1 MVSKDTGYKGVEI
14 HGDKIRISFMYEG
27 VRCREVLPELTRL
40 TQASYRLAARR
51 RDEILARIEF
61 GTFRY
66 GDYFPQ
72 SPRAGIKQV
81 GRRETFQSWSE
92 QWLKQLP
99 GIETSTLRAY
109 SSAVAF
115 WNNHIATKPL
125 TDILP
130 MHINGALV
138 SDDGPKSAKTKNNYL
153 SVLRIVLESARKNR
167 LITENQA
174 NDIDM
179 LPYQAPEPKPL
190 SKGEMD
196 KVLAHMAAN
205 YDEQAWAYFAFAFAT
220 GIRPSELIALSWGDI
235 DFVNRTAT
243 VERAL
248 VAAKTKATKTNQ
260 VRSVRLNDVAL
271 EALVRQK
278 KHTFMG
284 GGRIFHNPATGR
296 PWSNEKHQR
305 TKYWAPALKAVGL
318 AARDA
323 YQTRHTY
330 ATILLSSGVHPS
342 FIQKQL
348 GHSTLVTTLKRYA
361 RFLPEALE
369 AEMEKANLVFAPK
382 MPQTRTGT

>member
-1 MVSKDTGYKGVEI
+1 MNKETGCKGVEI
-14 HGDKIRISFMYEG
+14 HGDKIRICFMYDG

-40 TQASYRLAARR
+40 TQASYRLAAKR

-81 GRRETFQSWSE
+81 ARQETFQSWSA

-99 GIETSTLRAY
+99 GVATSTLRAY

-115 WNNHIATKPL
+115 WNSHISMKLLA
-125 TDILP
+125 DILP
-130 MHINGALV
+130 MHINSALA
-138 SDDGPKSAKTKNNYL
+138 SDNGPKSAKTKNNYL
-153 SVLRIVLESARKNR
+153 SVLRNVLESARKNR
-167 LITENQA
+167 LIVENQA
-174 NDIDM
+174 DDIGM

-205 YDEQAWAYFAFAFAT
+205 YDEQVWAYFTFAFAT
-220 GIRPSELIALSWGDI
+220 GIRPSELIALTWGDI
-235 DFVNRTAT
+235 DFVSRTAT

-248 VAAKTKATKTNQ
+248 VATKTKATKTNQ
-260 VRSVRLNDVAL
+260 ARTVRLSDVAL

-284 GGRIFHNPATGR
+284 GRQIFHNPATDR
-296 PWSNEKHQR
+296 PWSNEKYQR
-305 TKYWAPALKAVGL
+305 TKFWAPALKAVGL
-318 AARDA
+318 ATRDA

-348 GHSTLVTTLKRYA
+348 GHSTLMTTLKRYA

-369 AEMEKANLVFAPK
+369 TEMEKANLVFALP
-382 MPQTRTGT
+382 MTQARTGT